1 MKLGIRIF
9 FLYAVIFAV
18 CLYYPINWSITNL
31 RFRYLE
37 GVEDELVDQANI
49 LAAIVGRD
57 MEKGGFDPEDLRRA
71 FEDAYARQL
80 GAQIYQYDKDR
91 VDIRVYITDRTGH
104 IIFDSMDSGL
114 IGEDYSGWRDV
125 HLTLDGQY
133 GARSTLQDPEDQMS
147 SVLYVAAPVTVDG
160 KTAGVL
166 TVAKPTT
173 AINSFRQKAT
183 HRIVRIGSMA
193 AIAAIVLSFLAS
205 FAITLPIRRL
215 TRYADDIGAGKRSPF
230 PRLDRSEIGEMGKAF
245 EKMQE
250 ALEGKRYVEQYVQK
264 LTHEIKSPL
273 SAIRGA
279 AELMQEQMSEER
291 RARFLANIHS
301 EVGRIQD
308 IVDLLLELA
317 SLENLKELKKH
328 ESMSFGSLVKTV
340 LESMRP
346 ITARKKMTV
355 VNRVPD
361 DIMVRGDSFLL
372 HRAISNLVQNAV
384 DFSSPHGQMELSAK
398 KEGAFVELTV
408 DDGGPGIPDY
418 ALDKVFDKFFSLQR
432 PDSGRKSTGLGLNF
446 VKEIAV
452 LHDGEILLEN
462 RPEGGVRAILRLEG
476 FPRPEDPVEER

>member
-9 FLYAVIFAV
+9 FLNAVIFAV
-18 CLYYPINWSITNL
+18 CLYYPIQWSVTNL
-31 RFRYLE
+31 RSRYLE

-49 LAAIVGRD
+49 LASIVGND
-57 MEKGGFDPEDLRRA
+57 MENGRFNPEDLKKD
-71 FEDAYARQL
+71 FEDAYGREL

-91 VDIRVYITDRTGH
+91 VDIRVYITDSGGRL
-104 IIFDSMDSGL
+104 IFDSMNSDL

-125 HLTLDGQY
+125 HLTLAGQY

-147 SVLYVAAPVTVDG
+147 SVLYVAAPVIVKG
-160 KTAGVL
+160 ETAGVL

-173 AINSFRQKAT
+173 AINSFLQKAT
-183 HRIVRIGSMA
+183 PRIIRIGTMA
-193 AIAAIVLSFLAS
+193 AIAAMVLSFIAS
-205 FAITLPIRRL
+205 YAITIPIRRL
-215 TRYADDIGAGKRSPF
+215 TRYANDIGAGKRSPF
-230 PRLDRSEIGEMGKAF
+230 PKLDRSEIGEMGKAF
-245 EKMQE
+245 GQMQE

-279 AELMQEQMSEER
+279 AELMQEQMSEDR

-317 SLENLKELKKH
+317 SLENLKELEKH
-328 ESMSFGSLVKTV
+328 ESMSFSSLVKTM

-346 ITARKKMTV
+346 ITARKKLAV
-355 VNRVPD
+355 INRVPD

-384 DFSSPHGQMELSAK
+384 DFSSPHGQIGLSVK
-398 KEGAFVELTV
+398 KEGPFVELTV
-408 DDGGPGIPDY
+408 DDSGPGIPDY

-452 LHDGEILLEN
+452 LHNGEVLIEN
-462 RPEGGVRAILRLEG
+462 RPEGGVRATLRLGAET
-476 FPRPEDPVEER
+476 